1 MNTMGIKYICPYDY
15 SGYGTAARRVLIGL
29 RNAGIPFTWAPMVV
43 GKGWDLR
50 YEPFTG
56 RGVGD
61 PDLDL
66 WCNRD
71 IPYDTVIVHL
81 VPEYLLRWRHLEPGK
96 RLILHT
102 AWETDRIPHHWRFF
116 LELADLI
123 LVPSTW
129 NRSVFQQAGLRV
141 PVEVFPHI
149 AQECRHIPGSPPF
162 FIPDN
167 DFVFYAIES
176 WTGRKALG
184 DVIRCFLNTFS
195 KDDPVTLALK
205 TSRRDL
211 TRIRPFLRLA
221 GTRRAVNR
229 LLSDYKN
236 PAHLCLITRDLPSD
250 DLQRLHL
257 RGGCYVSMSHGEGWG
272 LGSFDAAAYGKPV
285 ITTGHGGALDYLPE
299 DTAYLVNCRMVPV
312 DDDWG
317 KPSFAG
323 DQQWAQ
329 ADPVH
334 ASVLMRHVFENRK
347 DAAERGQ
354 RLQLWIHERF
364 NERKVIGRLM
374 ELVHGCR
381 LGTSSDSA

>member
-1 MNTMGIKYICPYDY
+1 MGIKYISPYDH

-29 RNAGIPFTWAPMVV
+29 RNAGIPFTWTPMVA
-43 GKGWDLR
+43 GKGWDLG

-61 PDLDL
+61 PDLDP

-81 VPEYLLRWRHLEPGK
+81 VPEYTLRWRHLEPGK
-96 RLILHT
+96 RLILYT

-116 LELADLI
+116 LELADLV
-123 LVPSTW
+123 LVPSAW

-149 AQECRHIPGSPPF
+149 AQECRHISGSPPF
-162 FIPDN
+162 LMPDHN
-167 DFVFYAIES
+167 FVFYAIET

-205 TSRRDL
+205 TTHRDL
-211 TRIRPFLRLA
+211 TRVRPFLRSA
-221 GTRRAVNR
+221 GTRQAVNR
-229 LLSDYKN
+229 LLSHYRR
-236 PAHLCLITRDLPSD
+236 PAHLCLITRDLPAD
-250 DLQRLHL
+250 DLWRLHL
-257 RGGCYVSMSHGEGWG
+257 RGDCYVSMSHGEGWG
-272 LGSFDAAAYGKPV
+272 LGSFDAAAHGKPV
-285 ITTGHGGALDYLPE
+285 VMTRYGGALDYLPA
-299 DTAYLVNCRMVPV
+299 DSAYLINCRMVPV
-312 DDDWG
+312 DNDSG

-334 ASVLMRHVFENRK
+334 ASVLMRRVLDNRK
-347 DAAERGQ
+347 DAAEHGK
-354 RLQLWIHERF
+354 RLQLLVHEQF

-374 ELVHGCR
+374 ELVYGCR
-381 LGTSSDSA
+381 LGTFSHPAC